1 MMDCRVA
8 VIGAGASG
16 LCCALAAAEKGGVL
30 LLEGNPKPGRKL
42 SATGNGR
49 CNLTNLNISPA
60 RYHGDVG
67 LAKGLL
73 ERWPAGRLTD
83 AFYNRLGLITRSD
96 SEGRVYPNSFQAAAV
111 TGALAAACGEA
122 GVRAEYGFQ
131 AGSVSR
137 RGSGFLITAKDART
151 VRAKY
156 CVLACGGRA
165 SPRHSAGDGYALAR
179 QLGHSVTGLSPSLSG
194 LRVRGRFT
202 RSLKGMR
209 CKARA
214 SLQRDGREI
223 YGESGEVIFG
233 DGSVSGICVMNL
245 SARMRGLPAGG
256 LTLHLDLLEQLTRS
270 ELTAYLR
277 DFAGAHPKRPAGE
290 LFSGALNL
298 RVGRELTRLLGYD
311 CALGG
316 LSPGQIGKAAGL
328 AKDLAL
334 EVEGVLGW
342 EQAQVTA
349 GGVPLGEIDPES
361 MESRLCPGLYIC
373 GELLDVDGDCGGF
386 NLHWA
391 FCTGLFAGENLG

>member
-1 MMDCRVA
+1 MDCRVA

-16 LCCALAAAEKGGVL
+16 LVCALAAAKNGGVL

-49 CNLTNLNISPA
+49 CNLTNLDISPA
-60 RYHGDVG
+60 RYHGDVE

-83 AFYNRLGLITRSD
+83 ALYNRLGLITRAD

-111 TGALAAACGEA
+111 TEALAAACGEA
-122 GVRAEYGFQ
+122 GVGTEYGFQ
-131 AGSVSR
+131 AVSVSR
-137 RGSGFLITAKDART
+137 KGSGFLITAKDGRT

-165 SPRHSAGDGYALAR
+165 SPKHSAGDGYALAR
-179 QLGHSVTGLSPSLSG
+179 QLGHSVTELSPSLSG
-194 LRVRGRFT
+194 LRVRGKFT
-202 RSLKGMR
+202 RPLKGMR

-214 SLQRDGREI
+214 SIQRDVREI

-245 SARMRGLPAGG
+245 SARMRRLPAGG
-256 LTLHLDLLEQLTRS
+256 LTLHLDLLEQLSRS
-270 ELTAYLR
+270 ELTAYLTG
-277 DFAGAHPKRPAGE
+277 FAKAHPKRPAGE

-298 RVGRELTRLLGYD
+298 RVGWELTKLLGYG

-316 LSPGQIGKAAGL
+316 LSHGQIEKAARL
-328 AKDLAL
+328 AKDLTL
-334 EVEGVLGW
+334 EVEGTLGW

-349 GGVPLGEIDPES
+349 GGVPLSETDTGS

-391 FCTGLFAGENLG
+391 LCTGLTAGENLG